1 MTEITTTK
9 MERYLREKVLSYEPP
24 YYLSFYSVEHVS
36 KDFLREWKDLD
47 WCWENKQFIL
57 QIHGEKIYRELF
69 GEDK

>member
-1 MTEITTTK
+1 MIFNLLYYNKGNNMTETTTTW

-47 WCWENKQFIL
+47 WC
-57 QIHGEKIYRELF
+57 
-69 GEDK
+69 